1 MIGKIEDKITKEQIK
16 NTNFCCKCGKL
27 HYNKECGKLLSK
39 KKYASEEN
47 DDYYIKMKNP
57 NNYLYHKKNPLKF
70 EPYKNSEYKIN
81 HHDIRYD
88 YYDQNDSSDKSFEE
102 IFKSKK

>member
-39 KKYASEEN
+39 KKYASEEK